1 MIYFIP
7 FVWPLSPSSYTMCSF
22 YKSNYVQRFHYS
34 RPVRKGPVD
43 PNNEF
48 AVSFFFFFFL
58 YVKIYVHGEHE
69 SFRSYSVLVLLS
81 AWKDEFL
88 FLK

>member
-1 MIYFIP
+1 MIFNNDTLPSFVMIYFILSL
-7 FVWPLSPSSYTMCSF
+7 FPLFDIYLFLPLLTQCSF

-48 AVSFFFFFFL
+48 VVSYSFL
-58 YVKIYVHGEHE
+58 NEKIYDHRDCGLYTI
-69 SFRSYSVLVLLS
+69 F
-81 AWKDEFL
+81 
-88 FLK
+88 